1 MMAVWVN
8 AGALLLVMLTGVT
21 YSYPVKPGFDPS
33 SYSGGYGAY
42 PASAGSTSGVMYAP
56 AASGSGTADKV
67 ATYPA
72 SYPSG
77 GPSYP
82 QPSVQ
87 RQPAA
92 SSYSSNS
99 YAAAP
104 VASGY
109 ASGSSA
115 PSYPQPS
122 VQRQPA
128 ASTYSSNSYAAA
140 APVASGYASGSSS
153 PSYPQP
159 SVQRQPAASSYSSN
173 SYAAAPVASGYASG
187 SSSPSYPQPSV
198 QRQPAASAYSSNSY
212 AAAPVASGYASGSSA
227 PSYPQPSV
235 QRQPAASTYSSNS
248 YAAAPEASGYA
259 SGSSAGPSTGQPT
272 FSQDVDWAVAPP
284 SPLSGDGA
292 SAGPSAGQFSGP
304 SNVSPPRPPQLQGGE
319 LNKYAQIAE
328 YGNSEYE
335 TEEQG
340 FLPAPPP
347 PGAQALSGEG
357 SPSDVQPSGPDSRPA
372 QSFYPYPYPYDYLFL
387 TGQYPPGTITH
398 SSSNFEQG
406 ADNYE
411 DTHYMRYNYP
421 ASPGVQQVKISP
433 PAFEVPQSV
442 QQPRQPVRQSVG
454 SASYYP
460 SGAATGY
467 NRPYTAA
474 GGYRGNK
481 RYQ

>member
-1 MMAVWVN
+1 M
-8 AGALLLVMLTGVT
+8 
-21 YSYPVKPGFDPS
+21 
-33 SYSGGYGAY
+33 
-42 PASAGSTSGVMYAP
+42 
-56 AASGSGTADKV
+56 
-67 ATYPA
+67 
-72 SYPSG
+72 
-77 GPSYP
+77 
-82 QPSVQ
+82 
-87 RQPAA
+87 
-92 SSYSSNS
+92 
-99 YAAAP
+99 
-104 VASGY
+104 
-109 ASGSSA
+109 
-115 PSYPQPS
+115 
-122 VQRQPA
+122 
-128 ASTYSSNSYAAA
+128 
-140 APVASGYASGSSS
+140 
-153 PSYPQP
+153 
-159 SVQRQPAASSYSSN
+159 
-173 SYAAAPVASGYASG
+173 
-187 SSSPSYPQPSV
+187 
-198 QRQPAASAYSSNSY
+198 
-212 AAAPVASGYASGSSA
+212 
-227 PSYPQPSV
+227 
-235 QRQPAASTYSSNS
+235 
-248 YAAAPEASGYA
+248 
-259 SGSSAGPSTGQPT
+259 
-272 FSQDVDWAVAPP
+272 APP

-304 SNVSPPRPPQLQGGE
+304 SNVSPPRPPQFQGGE

-328 YGNSEYE
+328 YGNSESE

-398 SSSNFEQG
+398 SSRSFEQG

-454 SASYYP
+454 GASYEP
-460 SGAATGY
+460 SGAATGS

-481 RYQ
+481 VRL

>member
-21 YSYPVKPGFDPS
+21 YSYPAKPGFDPSS

-56 AASGSGTADKV
+56 AASGSGTASKV

-77 GPSYP
+77 GPSYPQPGVQRQPAASSYSSNSYAAAPVASGYASSSSAPSYP

-104 VASGY
+104 VASEY

-115 PSYPQPS
+115 D
-122 VQRQPA
+122 
-128 ASTYSSNSYAAA
+128 ST
-140 APVASGYASGSSS
+140 
-153 PSYPQP
+153 
-159 SVQRQPAASSYSSN
+159 
-173 SYAAAPVASGYASG
+173 
-187 SSSPSYPQPSV
+187 
-198 QRQPAASAYSSNSY
+198 
-212 AAAPVASGYASGSSA
+212 
-227 PSYPQPSV
+227 
-235 QRQPAASTYSSNS
+235 
-248 YAAAPEASGYA
+248 
-259 SGSSAGPSTGQPT
+259 GPSPGQPT
-272 FSQDVDWAVAPP
+272 FSQDVNWAVAPP

-304 SNVSPPRPPQLQGGE
+304 SNVSPPRPPQFQGGE

-347 PGAQALSGEG
+347 PGAQALSGEE
-357 SPSDVQPSGPDSRPA
+357 SPRDVQPSGLDSRLA
-372 QSFYPYPYPYDYLFL
+372 KSLYPYPNAYLFL
-387 TGQYPPGTITH
+387 TGQHPPGTVTH
-398 SSSNFEQG
+398 SSRSFEQG

-454 SASYYP
+454 SASYYQ

-474 GGYRGNK
+474 GGYGGNK

>member
-8 AGALLLVMLTGVT
+8 SGALLLVMLTGVT
-21 YSYPVKPGFDPS
+21 YSYPAKPGSDPSS

-56 AASGSGTADKV
+56 AASGSGPADKV

-92 SSYSSNS
+92 STYSSNS

-140 APVASGYASGSSS
+140 APVASGYASGSS
-153 PSYPQP
+153 
-159 SVQRQPAASSYSSN
+159 
-173 SYAAAPVASGYASG
+173 
-187 SSSPSYPQPSV
+187 
-198 QRQPAASAYSSNSY
+198 
-212 AAAPVASGYASGSSA
+212 
-227 PSYPQPSV
+227 
-235 QRQPAASTYSSNS
+235 
-248 YAAAPEASGYA
+248 
-259 SGSSAGPSTGQPT
+259 AGPSPGQPT
-272 FSQDVDWAVAPP
+272 FSQDVNWAVAPP

-304 SNVSPPRPPQLQGGE
+304 SNVSPPRPPQFQGGE

-328 YGNSEYE
+328 YGNSESE

-357 SPSDVQPSGPDSRPA
+357 SPSDVQPSGLDSRPA

-387 TGQYPPGTITH
+387 TGQYPPGTVTH
-398 SSSNFEQG
+398 LSSNFEQG

-442 QQPRQPVRQSVG
+442 QQPRQPVRQSIG
-454 SASYYP
+454 GASYEP
-460 SGAATGY
+460 SGAATGS
-467 NRPYTAA
+467 NWPYTAA

>member
-8 AGALLLVMLTGVT
+8 SGALLLVMLTGVT
-21 YSYPVKPGFDPS
+21 YSYPARPGFDPSS

-92 SSYSSNS
+92 SAYSSNS

-115 PSYPQPS
+115 
-122 VQRQPA
+122 
-128 ASTYSSNSYAAA
+128 
-140 APVASGYASGSSS
+140 
-153 PSYPQP
+153 
-159 SVQRQPAASSYSSN
+159 
-173 SYAAAPVASGYASG
+173 
-187 SSSPSYPQPSV
+187 PSYPQPSV

-235 QRQPAASTYSSNS
+235 QRQPAASAYSSNS
-248 YAAAPEASGYA
+248 YAAAPVASGYASSSSAPSYPQPSVQRQPAASSYSSNSYAAAPVASGYA
-259 SGSSAGPSTGQPT
+259 SGSSAGPSPGQPT
-272 FSQDVDWAVAPP
+272 FSQDVNWAVAPP

-304 SNVSPPRPPQLQGGE
+304 SNVSPPRPPQFQGGE

-387 TGQYPPGTITH
+387 TGQYPPGTVTH
-398 SSSNFEQG
+398 LSSNFEQG

-411 DTHYMRYNYP
+411 DTHYIRYNYP

-442 QQPRQPVRQSVG
+442 QQPRQPVRQSIG
-454 SASYYP
+454 GASYEP
-460 SGAATGY
+460 SGAATGS

-474 GGYRGNK
+474 GGYGGNK

>member
-8 AGALLLVMLTGVT
+8 SGALLLVMLTGVT
-21 YSYPVKPGFDPS
+21 YSYPAKPGSDPSS

-56 AASGSGTADKV
+56 AASGSGPADKV

-140 APVASGYASGSSS
+140 
-153 PSYPQP
+153 
-159 SVQRQPAASSYSSN
+159 
-173 SYAAAPVASGYASG
+173 
-187 SSSPSYPQPSV
+187 
-198 QRQPAASAYSSNSY
+198 
-212 AAAPVASGYASGSSA
+212 PVASGYASGSSA

-248 YAAAPEASGYA
+248 YAAAAPVASGYA
-259 SGSSAGPSTGQPT
+259 SGSSAGPSPGQPT
-272 FSQDVDWAVAPP
+272 FSQDVNWAVAPP

-304 SNVSPPRPPQLQGGE
+304 SNVSPPRPPQFQGGE

-328 YGNSEYE
+328 YGNSESE

-357 SPSDVQPSGPDSRPA
+357 SPSDVQPSGLDSRPA

-387 TGQYPPGTITH
+387 TGQYPPGTVTH
-398 SSSNFEQG
+398 LSSNFEQG

-442 QQPRQPVRQSVG
+442 QQPRQPVRQSIG
-454 SASYYP
+454 GASYEP
-460 SGAATGY
+460 SGAATGS
-467 NRPYTAA
+467 NWPYTAA